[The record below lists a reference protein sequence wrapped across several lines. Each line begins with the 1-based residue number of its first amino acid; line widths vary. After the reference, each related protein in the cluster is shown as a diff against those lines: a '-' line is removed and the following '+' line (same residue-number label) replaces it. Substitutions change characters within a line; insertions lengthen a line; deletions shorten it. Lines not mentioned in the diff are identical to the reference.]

1 MRTPL
6 HLAALLLLLGSG
18 PALGA
23 PCDRVPAAKKPLLE
37 KLLRATYPYDCC
49 DETLERCLAQK
60 RVCRLA
66 RRLRDDIC
74 RRLVRGEDEAK
85 VKAALE
91 RRARSMTPGGRKASF
106 DLARA
111 PVAGE
116 PKARLTVVVYAC
128 ARCPFCAKVVPELHR
143 IATAPLKGKVALH
156 FRPFPISS
164 HKGSLEGGLAMVAA
178 ARLGKLWPYL
188 QKLYG
193 EYDRFSP
200 EQLQAWAAAVGLD
213 RAAFARESTAPVTRA
228 WLVESKKE
236 GIRNGVDATP
246 AIFVDGRRYHGS
258 LDPESLVDAL
268 EEALDRILGRQHD

>member
-1 MRTPL
+1 MRTFL
-6 HLAALLLLLGSG
+6 HLATLLLLLGSR

-23 PCDRVPAAKKPLLE
+23 PCHVPAAKKPLFD

-74 RRLVRGEDEAK
+74 RRLGRGEEEAK

-91 RRARSMTPGGRKASF
+91 RRARSMTPTGKKASF
-106 DLARA
+106 DLTRA
-111 PVAGE
+111 APAGE
-116 PKARLTVVVYAC
+116 PKAKLTVVVYAC
-128 ARCPFCAKVVPELHR
+128 ARCPFCARVVPELYR
-143 IATAPLKGKVALH
+143 LATAPLKGKVALH

-164 HKGSLEGGLAMVAA
+164 HKGSLEGSLAMVAA

-200 EQLQAWAAAVGLD
+200 EQLPAWATAVGLD
-213 RAAFARESTAPVTRA
+213 RAAFTRESTAPVTRA

-246 AIFVDGRRYHGS
+246 ALFIDGRRYYGS
-258 LDPESLVDAL
+258 LDPESLQDAL
-268 EEALDRILGRQHD
+268 EEALDRSLGRQHD